1 MQPTRSYALL
11 DAVPTLHSADCD
23 SRKAGPNPASAG
35 VAIDRGLPDEIAGY
49 VIGARRVYSD
59 LRRLVGQIAGLLILA
74 QASNR
79 KEALDLPILAAAREL
94 WLSVPEQMERLRA
107 PGRLDAN
114 LYHLRSAHR
123 LLGSC
128 FDSLGAFR
136 YKDEKPNLTDA
147 LADIARAYSHLQSAS
162 EPRAGMTMVDFS
174 QACCQCGQAPFQ
186 EHKP

>member
-1 MQPTRSYALL
+1 MRPTRSYALL

-23 SRKAGPNPASAG
+23 SRNPNTASAG
-35 VAIDRGLPDEIAGY
+35 FAIDQGLPDEIAVY
-49 VIGARRVYSD
+49 VIGAKRVYSD
-59 LRRLVGQIAGLLILA
+59 LRRLVGQVAGLLILA

-107 PGRLDAN
+107 PVRFGAHLS
-114 LYHLRSAHR
+114 HLRSAHR
-123 LLGSC
+123 RLGSC

-136 YKDEKPNLTDA
+136 CNDEKLNLADA
-147 LADIARAYSHLQSAS
+147 LADIASAYSHLQSAS

-174 QACCQCGQAPFQ
+174 HACCHCGQVPTL
-186 EHKP
+186 ENKP

>member
-1 MQPTRSYALL
+1 MQPARSYALL

-23 SRKAGPNPASAG
+23 SRNPNTASAG
-35 VAIDRGLPDEIAGY
+35 FAIDAGLPDEIAGY

-79 KEALDLPILAAAREL
+79 KEALDLPMLAAAREL
-94 WLSVPEQMERLRA
+94 WLTVPEQMERVRA
-107 PGRLDAN
+107 PVRFGAHLS
-114 LYHLRSAHR
+114 HLRSAHR

-128 FDSLGAFR
+128 FDSLR
-136 YKDEKPNLTDA
+136 TVRSKDEKPDLTEA

-174 QACCQCGQAPFQ
+174 HACCHCGQVTTH
-186 EHKP
+186 ENKP